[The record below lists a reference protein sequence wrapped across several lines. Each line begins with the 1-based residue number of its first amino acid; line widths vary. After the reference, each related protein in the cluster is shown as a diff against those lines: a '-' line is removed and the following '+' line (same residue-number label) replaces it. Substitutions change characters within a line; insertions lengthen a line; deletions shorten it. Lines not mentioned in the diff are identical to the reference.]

1 MKFCSVC
8 KNMYYVTMGDAPGA
22 SPEEATT
29 KVLIHKCRNCGNEEK
44 NTESTI
50 SEKTQARYYYLKYPI
65 PIRKSSQKSSMSKR
79 TLFNFPQ
86 GSWTN
91 FFEVLFWSEISL
103 VETVKTT

>member
-29 KVLIHKCRNCGNEEK
+29 KILIHKCRNCGNEEK

-50 SEKTQARYYYLKYPI
+50 SVSKTYFKQSDVHI
-65 PIRKSSQKSSMSKR
+65 
-79 TLFNFPQ
+79 
-86 GSWTN
+86 G
-91 FFEVLFWSEISL
+91 
-103 VETVKTT
+103 